1 MFENLL
7 AQPAS
12 SLLIQD
18 FTAGTLPPSVL
29 FSGETASGKL
39 TCALELARTLSCLEG
54 SAEWTCSCSSC
65 EKHRILLHPDLLL
78 AGAKDCLPEIKSAA
92 QAYLRSRKAASRFLF
107 IRSIRKLVLRFDA
120 SMYQGDEARYGKAL
134 SSLESLSEGLE
145 EFEQLSASGESGE
158 PATEKK
164 VSALVA
170 EAEKLETA
178 AMYESIPVSMIRR
191 ISSWS
196 HLAPYGKKK
205 VVIIEQADR
214 MQDSARNAFLK
225 ILEEPPRDVVFIL
238 TTSRRGA
245 ILPTILSR
253 VRTYG
258 FISRPLD
265 VQQSVITRVFH
276 DDPEEGET
284 LDRYFSRFLP
294 VSPAHISGSAVSF
307 LRLVIRDAQ
316 SEGRNPPSGIE
327 TIFAAKEGV
336 VSAESMQEIVNG
348 LNKCKP
354 DSIWRKFLVSVT
366 DCLSVLLRDASI
378 TPRDTIIHARWNDAI
393 RMALSEVDT
402 YNISPVAALEKLSV
416 EMRYAL

>member
-18 FTAGTLPPSVL
+18 ITTGTLPPSIL
-29 FSGETASGKL
+29 FSGEAASGKL
-39 TCALELARTLSCLEG
+39 TGALELARGLSCLEG
-54 SAEWTCSCSSC
+54 TATWTCSCSSC
-65 EKHRILLHPDLLL
+65 EKHRHLVHPDLLL

-92 QAYLRSRKAASRFLF
+92 QAFLRNGKPAQRFLF
-107 IRSIRKLVLRFDA
+107 IRSIRKLVLRFDT
-120 SMYQGDEARYGKAL
+120 SMYQGDESRYAKAL
-134 SSLESLSEGLE
+134 SSLEAISEGLE
-145 EFEQLSASGESGE
+145 DFEQSTASGGADIS
-158 PATEKK
+158 AVEKK
-164 VSALVA
+164 VTSLVS

-191 ISSWS
+191 IASWS
-196 HLAPYGKKK
+196 HLAPYGRKK
-205 VVIIEQADR
+205 VVVIEQADR

-238 TTSRRGA
+238 TTTRRGA

-258 FISRPLD
+258 FIRRPLAI
-265 VQQSVITRVFH
+265 QQSVITRVFH
-276 DDPEEGET
+276 DVPREGET

-294 VSPAHISGSAVSF
+294 VSPEHISDSAASF
-307 LRLVIRDAQ
+307 LRMVTLEAV
-316 SEGRNPPSGIE
+316 SEGKHPPAGLE
-327 TIFAAKEGV
+327 TMLGGTEER
-336 VSAESMQEIVNG
+336 VSTETVSELVTG

-354 DSIWRKFLVSVT
+354 DSIWRKFLAAVT
-366 DCLSVLLRDASI
+366 EHLSVLLRDVSM
-378 TPRDTIIHARWNDAI
+378 TSRDALVYDQWNSGI
-393 RMALSEVDT
+393 RSALSEVDT

-416 EMRYAL
+416 EMRNAL

>member
-18 FTAGTLPPSVL
+18 FTSGTLPPSIL
-29 FSGETASGKL
+29 FSGAAASGKL
-39 TCALELARTLSCLEG
+39 TCALELARIVSCLEG
-54 SAEWTCSCSSC
+54 TADWTCTCSSC
-65 EKHRILLHPDLLL
+65 RKHRLLLHPDLLL

-92 QAYLRSRKAASRFLF
+92 RAYLRSGKAASRFLF
-107 IRSIRKLVLRFDA
+107 IRSIRKLVLRFDT
-120 SMYQGDEARYGKAL
+120 SMYQGDESRYGKAL
-134 SSLESLSEGLE
+134 SFLESLSEGLE
-145 EFEQLSASGESGE
+145 EFEQLTADGANGN
-158 PATEKK
+158 AAVEKK
-164 VSALVA
+164 VEALVTD
-170 EAEKLETA
+170 AEKLETA

-196 HLAPYGKKK
+196 HLAPYGRKK
-205 VVIIEQADR
+205 VVVIEQADR

-225 ILEEPPRDVVFIL
+225 ILEEPPQDLVFIL

-276 DDPEEGET
+276 DEPEGDET
-284 LDRYFSRFLP
+284 LERYFSRFLP
-294 VSPAHISGSAVSF
+294 VSPAHISGSAAAF
-307 LRLVIRDAQ
+307 LRLVTRDAI
-316 SEGRNPPSGIE
+316 SEGRNPPTGLDAML
-327 TIFAAKEGV
+327 AAEEERV
-336 VSAESMQEIVNG
+336 TVDTLSELVAG

-354 DSIWRKFLVSVT
+354 DSIWRKFLASVT
-366 DCLSVLLRDASI
+366 DCLSVLLRGVSNTSRDA
-378 TPRDTIIHARWNDAI
+378 IIHARWNDAI
-393 RMALSEVDT
+393 RLALAEVDT

-416 EMRYAL
+416 EMRNAL